1 MAAEMKKMKR
11 RDVLKGAA
19 AVAGVAVVGVPEVAE
34 AFEFEEGRKITR
46 RPIGPGGMSVTQ
58 TYSPKT
64 SPYRLVE
71 IAIGLRPGDALP
83 HLRKRGNVSYPHSNL
98 VDRFEMMMLHAQ
110 EFVQGTP
117 VLTEKVGIQFFK
129 ADGSKWLPHPTE
141 PEDEMTVEPSVF
153 FVDKRWT
160 VMDRARQMRMVLV
173 WRAMHEPYSI
183 YGETAPEMIRIREE
197 EHKVWRER
205 QTDQLHHVRVRYF
218 VR

>member
-1 MAAEMKKMKR
+1 MKR

-58 TYSPKT
+58 TYNAKT

-71 IAIGLRPGDALP
+71 IVIGLHPGDALS
-83 HLRKRGNVSYPHSNL
+83 HLRKRGNVSYPHSKL
-98 VDRFEMMMLHAQ
+98 VDRFEMAMLHAQ
-110 EFVQGTP
+110 GFVEGTP

-141 PEDEMTVEPSVF
+141 PEDEMTVEPNVF

-160 VMDRARQMRMVLV
+160 VMDRARQMRMNIV
-173 WRAMHEPYSI
+173 WRALHEGNHYI
-183 YGETAPEMIRIREE
+183 YGETDPELIRRRTE
-197 EHKVWRER
+197 EHIAWRD
-205 QTDQLHHVRVRYF
+205 QHLNQLHHVRVRYF